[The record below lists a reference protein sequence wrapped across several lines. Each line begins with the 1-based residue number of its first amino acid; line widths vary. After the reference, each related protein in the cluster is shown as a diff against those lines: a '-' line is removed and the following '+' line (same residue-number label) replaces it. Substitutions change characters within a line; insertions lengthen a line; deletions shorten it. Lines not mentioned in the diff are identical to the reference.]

1 MVASKSWQAHHP
13 PELCFLGNG
22 FKVDNMESQL
32 ISDSINARWLSL
44 QDGELSATYWFQ
56 SDRETTDDFIS
67 RIWEHITHRNKTW
80 VLISIL
86 FDESENPNSTEIQ
99 NFANT
104 IYQTIDRGLS

>member
-1 MVASKSWQAHHP
+1 
-13 PELCFLGNG
+13 
-22 FKVDNMESQL
+22 MESKL